1 MNIDMG
7 ACNER
12 QRSVWSITIPASECV
27 KTIRDTAGVRFDAII
42 GEASDANVEQI
53 ARGRVWVRIASDRVG
68 SRRIG
73 AMLRQ
78 AWEDKRKDRRR
89 G

>member
-1 MNIDMG
+1 MIVAILNVPPG
-7 ACNER
+7 AH
-12 QRSVWSITIPASECV
+12 VATLPARVIGEH
-27 KTIRDTAGVRFDAII
+27 AII

-78 AWEDKRKDRRR
+78 AWEDKRKERRR

>member
-42 GEASDANVEQI
+42 GKGDLEKQAYYANIVHEAEKLLWYLEQ
-53 ARGRVWVRIASDRVG
+53 RMEG
-68 SRRIG
+68 
-73 AMLRQ
+73 
-78 AWEDKRKDRRR
+78 EE
-89 G
+89 